1 MVFRNKSQN
10 SEQQLSSLIK
20 TNEKALKTLSK
31 QNETDYKIVQAF
43 TLNKK
48 EQADDTSPKPNLQL
62 ILDKTKKNLKNKN
75 LLSTKSS
82 SSIKN
87 SKKNS
92 SNNKKSQKLVW
103 ITDNK
108 VFNYYFYFV

>member
-1 MVFRNKSQN
+1 MAFRNKSQS

-20 TNEKALKTLSK
+20 VNEKAMKTLSK

-43 TLNKK
+43 TFHQK
-48 EQADDTSPKPNLQL
+48 EQADDTTPKPNLQL

-75 LLSTKSS
+75 LLSSKSS
-82 SSIKN
+82 GSLKN
-87 SKKNS
+87 TKNNS
-92 SNNKKSQKLVW
+92 AKNPKNPKLVW

-108 VFNYYFYFV
+108 VL